1 MADAISIFA
10 GAFGFFSALGVV
22 DTPVS
27 GFPSLPV
34 VSAVGVDEI
43 GVAAFLIGPVT
54 LVDALATAVC
64 NVVAVFVG
72 IAGLWSFVVFGS
84 SVEVIFAFMM

>member
-1 MADAISIFA
+1 MVDAISIFV
-10 GAFGFFSALGVV
+10 GAFGFISALAVV

-54 LVDALATAVC
+54 LGDSPAKAVV
-64 NVVAVFVG
+64 NVVAVFDG
-72 IAGLWSFVVFGS
+72 ITGLWSFVAFGS
-84 SVEVIFAFMM
+84 SVEVIFVFMM

>member
-1 MADAISIFA
+1 MADAISIFV
-10 GAFGFFSALGVV
+10 GTFGFFSALTVV

-34 VSAVGVDEI
+34 VSAIGVDEI
-43 GVAAFLIGPVT
+43 GVAAVLIGPVT
-54 LVDALATAVC
+54 LGDAAATAVC
-64 NVVAVFVG
+64 NVVGVFDG

>member
-1 MADAISIFA
+1 MADAISIFV

-27 GFPSLPV
+27 DFPSFLV

-43 GVAAFLIGPVT
+43 GVAAVLKGPVT
-54 LVDALATAVC
+54 PGDAAATAVC
-64 NVVAVFVG
+64 NIVAVFDG

>member
-1 MADAISIFA
+1 MADAISIFV
-10 GAFGFFSALGVV
+10 GTFDFFTALGVV

-43 GVAAFLIGPVT
+43 GVAAVLIGPVT
-54 LVDALATAVC
+54 LGDAPATDVC
-64 NVVAVFVG
+64 ETVVVFDG

>member
-1 MADAISIFA
+1 MADAISIFV

-22 DTPVS
+22 GAPVS

-43 GVAAFLIGPVT
+43 GVAAVLIGPVT
-54 LVDALATAVC
+54 LGDALATAVC
-64 NVVAVFVG
+64 GVVAAFDD
-72 IAGLWSFVVFGS
+72 IAGCWLFVAFGS

>member
-1 MADAISIFA
+1 MTDAISIFV

-54 LVDALATAVC
+54 LGDALAVVVC
-64 NVVAVFVG
+64 TVVAAFDG
-72 IAGLWSFVVFGS
+72 IAGCWLFVVFGS

>member
-1 MADAISIFA
+1 MTDAISIFV
-10 GAFGFFSALGVV
+10 GAFGFFSALGVF

-34 VSAVGVDEI
+34 VSAVGVTEI

-54 LVDALATAVC
+54 LGDAPATDVC
-64 NVVAVFVG
+64 ETVAVFDG
-72 IAGLWSFVVFGS
+72 IAGCWLFVVFGS